1 MPSLV
6 VPLDDEEFGRLRARA
21 LDELRHPRHT
31 ARLLLREALALPPR
45 AERDRNAI
53 PPHSAEV
60 RDRNE
65 AERVPA

>member
-6 VPLDDEEFGRLRARA
+6 VPLDDEEFGRLRERA

-45 AERDRNAI
+45 AERNRKPS
-53 PPHSAEV
+53 PPRSVGV
-60 RDRNE
+60 RHRNE
-65 AERVPA
+65 TERVPA